1 MQCLFTKNKRMG
13 ENIHIKLVKG
23 LKQGS
28 YEDFDALY
36 TLYADMLYS
45 FILNLTKSPIETQDI
60 LQDTFMRIWQ
70 TRERI
75 NIELS
80 FKTYLYTIARN
91 LIIDSLRKQIDN
103 VTFEEYICSEAFQ
116 QYSENNIER
125 NISFD
130 EFKEKLAKAKE
141 KLTLRQKEIFE
152 LSREKGYSIQSI
164 AETLQLS
171 EKTVKNQLT
180 LALKVIRSEVFFY
193 FILLFLPFK

>member
-36 TLYADMLYS
+36 TLYADMLYN

-180 LALKVIRSEVFFY
+180 LALKVIRSEVSFY

>member
-36 TLYADMLYS
+36 TLYADMLYN

-141 KLTLRQKEIFE
+141 KLPLRQKEIFE

-180 LALKVIRSEVFFY
+180 LALKVIRSEVSFY

>member
-193 FILLFLPFK
+193 FILLFPPFK